1 MGNLLKLFT
10 AMVVVGIIVE
20 EIKKDDEAERWK
32 GKSLGFVPY
41 DLRPPALSKIKE
53 NYWDPTSD
61 ELFSGEVSG
70 IGWAINFAALRKIL
84 SFLR

>member
-53 NYWDPTSD
+53 SYWDPTND
-61 ELFSGEVSG
+61 ELFSGKRG
-70 IGWAINFAALRKIL
+70 FIGWAINFAALRKIL
-84 SFLR
+84 SFLG

>member
-32 GKSLGFVPY
+32 GKSLGFVVNATGPY
-41 DLRPPALSKIKE
+41 RIDVSPVVLSL
-53 NYWDPTSD
+53 WMS
-61 ELFSGEVSG
+61 
-70 IGWAINFAALRKIL
+70 
-84 SFLR
+84 